1 MRPSRGMGAVRKSV
15 LRKLA
20 GGGSTSMPK
29 GVRKKRR
36 DSTKFLQ
43 FKNGGKTKYSIAELK
58 KINPNRTL
66 KELEE
71 LREQNM
77 IRVDGTIKS
86 LSGYLGPRINE
97 YGDTVTEMS
106 IGVIIEGKETE
117 VPAMVPTLTKKQIK
131 QVMSGDPKKITE
143 DIQKKAREHAL
154 ERIKK
159 GESPFAN
166 KSGDPRSTGKYKS
179 GGSVNKAK
187 NYTKPSL
194 RKRLFNQ
201 VKAASTHGTGAG
213 KWSARKAQLLAKK
226 YKAAGG
232 GYRS

>member
-43 FKNGGKTKYSIAELK
+43 FKNGGKT
-58 KINPNRTL
+58 
-66 KELEE
+66 
-71 LREQNM
+71 NM
-77 IRVDGTIKS
+77 IRKDGTIKS

-166 KSGDPRSTGKYKS
+166 TSGDPRSTGKYKS

-187 NYTKPSL
+187 NYTKPGL

>member
-36 DSTKFLQ
+36 DNTDFMQ
-43 FKNGGKTKYSIAELK
+43 FKNGGKT
-58 KINPNRTL
+58 
-66 KELEE
+66 
-71 LREQNM
+71 NM
-77 IRVDGTIKS
+77 IRKDGTIKS

-143 DIQKKAREHAL
+143 DIQKNSRL
-154 ERIKK
+154 IIK
-159 GESPFAN
+159 F
-166 KSGDPRSTGKYKS
+166 
-179 GGSVNKAK
+179 
-187 NYTKPSL
+187 
-194 RKRLFNQ
+194 
-201 VKAASTHGTGAG
+201 
-213 KWSARKAQLLAKK
+213 
-226 YKAAGG
+226 
-232 GYRS
+232 

>member
-86 LSGYLGPRINE
+86 LSGYLGPRINKD
-97 YGDTVTEMS
+97 GDMVTEMS
-106 IGVIIEGKETE
+106 IGVDILGEENVL
-117 VPAMVPTLTKKQIK
+117 VPAMVPTLTKKEIE
-131 QVMSGDPKKITE
+131 QVMSGKFPVE
-143 DIQKKAREHAL
+143 IQRKAAKHAL
-154 ERIKK
+154 ERRKK

-213 KWSARKAQLLAKK
+213 K
-226 YKAAGG
+226 
-232 GYRS
+232 